1 MIRFE
6 RGDLLAAQ
14 AEALVNTVNTV
25 GVMGKGLAL
34 RFKELFPENYE
45 FYKAQC
51 EKGEVKIGKVL
62 VYEVSGRLYP
72 RYIINFPTKQHWR
85 GRSRLEYIQRGLQD
99 LVQVVRERGIR
110 SIAIPPLGCG
120 NGGLD
125 WNEVRTLIEQAF
137 QPLADEVEV
146 IIYAETT
153 APPKPEHAAYLHA
166 LDTYLQM
173 AWVATEP
180 ELEQVAQLV
189 CLHAP
194 AQRRRLRP
202 KALMKEALKQ
212 GYLKDS
218 QLAQGKQ
225 NRVYAIRSEAVLQMA
240 QESLAKHPEWQ
251 RSLETLQG
259 LLEGADCLMALEEA
273 VRAATLYRAHAE
285 NPERKPYFKAA
296 WEALQQSGVAN
307 SRKG

>member
-1 MIRFE
+1 MIRFV

-45 FYKAQC
+45 FYREQC
-51 EKGEVKIGKVL
+51 KKGEVRIGKVL
-62 VYEVSGRLYP
+62 VYEVQNRLYP
-72 RYIINFPTKQHWR
+72 RYIVNFPTKQHWR
-85 GRSRLEYIQRGLQD
+85 GRSRLDYIQRGLQD

-125 WNEVRTLIEQAF
+125 WNEVRPLIEQAF

-146 IIYAETT
+146 IIYAESTT
-153 APPKPEHAAYLHA
+153 PPRPEHAAYLQA
-166 LDTYLQM
+166 LNLYLQM
-173 AWVATEP
+173 AWVATES

-194 AQRRRLRP
+194 AQKRRLRP
-202 KALMKEALKQ
+202 QTLVNEALKQ

-218 QLAQGKQ
+218 QLAQGTQ
-225 NRVYAIRSEAVLQMA
+225 NRVYAIRSDAVLQMA

-251 RSLETLQG
+251 RSLESLQG

-273 VRAATLYRAHAE
+273 APPATLYRAHAE
-285 NPERKPYFKAA
+285 TPERKPYFKAA
-296 WEALQQSGVAN
+296 LQALQQSGVAN
-307 SRKG
+307 PRKG